1 MKKKWIGLLV
11 RIMIS
16 AGLIAYFMNALARD
30 EGGIGAAAERFV
42 WAFKSTSWQW
52 LFPALMLHLVG
63 FSLTSLRWKILL
75 AAQGARI
82 SFPRL
87 FLSYFMASFFNIFLP
102 STIGG
107 DVVRAYDSTRITGKG
122 AQSVIVV
129 IIERL
134 TGFVALVLIAGVAF
148 LMYLS
153 IGVEQ
158 KRFMW
163 LFLGLALI
171 GIFGLIAVAHPR
183 IAHPTLRVLKRIL
196 PGKIQAFAE
205 KSYAA
210 IETYYRHP
218 FSLAAAQCVSI
229 VFQLNMVFYY
239 FLIAKALNQNPSFI
253 DFAMKIPIMIFLLM
267 TVPAINGIGVRTAS
281 FRELMKF
288 PKEFAFAGE
297 LVDLGMRIGLGLL
310 GGFVFLFHRHKRPDV
325 ETKEKEDGVRR
336 A

>member
-11 RIMIS
+11 RIVIS
-16 AGLIAYFMNALARD
+16 AGLIAYFLNALAKD
-30 EGGIGAAAERFV
+30 EGGIGAAVDRFI
-42 WAFKSTSWQW
+42 WAFKSTSWHW
-52 LFPALMLHLVG
+52 IFLALMLHLVG

-87 FLSYFMASFFNIFLP
+87 FLSYLMASFFNTFLP

-122 AQSVIVV
+122 AQSVMVV

-134 TGFVALVLIAGVAF
+134 TGFVALVLISGVAF
-148 LMYLS
+148 LTYLS
-153 IGVEQ
+153 VEVEQ

-163 LFLGLALI
+163 LFLGLALA
-171 GIFGLIAVAHPR
+171 GIFGLIIVAHPR
-183 IAHPTLRVLKRIL
+183 IAHPILRVLGKIL
-196 PGKIQAFAE
+196 PGKIQAFIE

-210 IETYYRHP
+210 VETYYRRP
-218 FSLAAAQCVSI
+218 LYLAAAQCVSI

-239 FLIAKALNQNPSFI
+239 FLIAKALNQAPSLI
-253 DFAMKIPIMIFLLM
+253 DFAMKVPIMIFLLM
-267 TVPAINGIGVRTAS
+267 TVPAINGLGVRTAS

-288 PKEFAFAGE
+288 PKEFALAGE
-297 LVDLGMRIGLGLL
+297 FVDLGMRIGWGLL
-310 GGFVFLFHRHKRPDV
+310 GGLIFLFHRHIK
-325 ETKEKEDGVRR
+325 DGVRLE
-336 A
+336 

>member
-1 MKKKWIGLLV
+1 MKKRWIGLLV
-11 RIMIS
+11 RIVIS
-16 AGLIAYFMNALARD
+16 AGLIAFFLNALAKD
-30 EGGIGAAAERFV
+30 EGGIGAAVERFV
-42 WAFKSTSWQW
+42 WAFKSTAWRW

-75 AAQGARI
+75 AAQGERI

-87 FLSYFMASFFNIFLP
+87 FLSYFMASFFNTFLP

-107 DVVRAYDSTRITGKG
+107 DAVRAYDTARITGKS
-122 AQSVIVV
+122 AQSVMVV

-134 TGFVALVLIAGVAF
+134 TGFAALVLIAGVAF
-148 LMYLS
+148 LTYLS
-153 IGVEQ
+153 IELEQ

-163 LFLGLALI
+163 LFLGLAFA
-171 GIFGLIAVAHPR
+171 GIFGLVLVAHPR
-183 IAHPTLRVLKRIL
+183 IAHPILRLLRKIL
-196 PGKIQAFAE
+196 PGKIQRFVE

-210 IETYYRHP
+210 VETYYRHP

-267 TVPAINGIGVRTAS
+267 TVPAINGLGVRTAS

-297 LVDLGMRIGLGLL
+297 FVDLGMRIGLGLL
-310 GGFVFLFHRHKRPDV
+310 GGLVFLFHRH
-325 ETKEKEDGVRR
+325 TKNGVRLG
-336 A
+336 